1 MVNGRV
7 EFTMKVSGSGG
18 AGSVGGAGRAKGASS
33 GGGFSLPSVGGA
45 TASAGVAGAQ
55 SVTGV
60 ASVDALLAMQAVGT
74 PLEGRRRA
82 VKRAG
87 RILDV
92 LDEVKMA
99 LLDGVLSGPQLQKLA
114 RAVRD
119 QRDAT
124 DDPQLEALLDQIET
138 RAAVELAKFE
148 MSQKAV
154 A

>member
-1 MVNGRV
+1 M
-7 EFTMKVSGSGG
+7 
-18 AGSVGGAGRAKGASS
+18 GGAGRAKGASS
-33 GGGFSLPSVGGA
+33 GGGFSLPSVGGT
-45 TASAGVAGAQ
+45 TAAGAAAGAQ
-55 SVTGV
+55 GVTGV
-60 ASVDALLAMQAVGT
+60 ASVDALLAMQAVGG

-99 LLDGVLSGPQLQKLA
+99 MLDGGLSASQLQKLA

-119 QRDAT
+119 QRDST

-148 MSQKAV
+148 MSRRAM

>member
-1 MVNGRV
+1 
-7 EFTMKVSGSGG
+7 MKVSGSSG

-33 GGGFSLPSVGGA
+33 GGGFSLPAVEEAAASTGVGGA
-45 TASAGVAGAQ
+45 GG
-55 SVTGV
+55 VTGV

-74 PLEGRRRA
+74 PLDGRRRA

-92 LDEVKMA
+92 LEEVKMA
-99 LLDGVLSGPQLQKLA
+99 MLDGGLSAPQLQKLA
-114 RAVRD
+114 RVVRD
-119 QRDAT
+119 QRDST
-124 DDPQLEALLDQIET
+124 DDPGLESLLDQIET

-148 MSQKAV
+148 MSQRAM